1 MRQFESMPNI
11 VRMLVDAG
19 KLGDWVARSPEHWA

>member
-1 MRQFESMPNI
+1 MRQFDSMPNV

-19 KLGDWVARSPEHWA
+19 KLPPWVLDRERE